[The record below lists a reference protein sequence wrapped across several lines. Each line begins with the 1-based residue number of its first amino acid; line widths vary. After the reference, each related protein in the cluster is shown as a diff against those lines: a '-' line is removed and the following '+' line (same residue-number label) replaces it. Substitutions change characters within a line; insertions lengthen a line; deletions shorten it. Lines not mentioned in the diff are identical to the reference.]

1 MRCADK
7 HHPAPTRNVGR
18 PPVSIPWM
26 SEADDPCSADCKLRH
41 HQETQ
46 IAVPPPPRAVA
57 DTTFAGAVPSQRQ
70 GNARARR
77 RGPEFGL
84 SISSQCTDSP
94 LRRS

>member
-46 IAVPPPPRAVA
+46 IAVPPPRAPSPTPLSLALCLPSVRATPGHAVA
-57 DTTFAGAVPSQRQ
+57 V
-70 GNARARR
+70 
-77 RGPEFGL
+77 L
-84 SISSQCTDSP
+84 S
-94 LRRS
+94 LV

>member
-46 IAVPPPPRAVA
+46 IAVCPPPAPARRRRHHFRWRCAFPA
-57 DTTFAGAVPSQRQ
+57 SGQRQ
-70 GNARARR
+70 GT
-77 RGPEFGL
+77 P
-84 SISSQCTDSP
+84 S
-94 LRRS
+94 RS